1 MDDKI
6 SRAINAAKKLGV
18 SMSYARGGTPPQ
30 QDMHAMARVLEQV
43 RGTTLGR
50 QVGMYQNQPAGQS
63 LQNLYGDLMGLARE
77 GKVGRKWYEKSSK
90 RILDYFHGDKNE
102 ADKFAQLIAIYSP
115 QTTVPVNTGNAIKA
129 YNRAKAGEQLWNGDI
144 IDRDKTFNTIKEASD
159 YTRGLGGENSG
170 ITRVPLD
177 DSGKRF
183 LIARHKP
190 GSYENIAT
198 ADRDLKAHLLMNE
211 GVPFEGRKTNNFW
224 NNLMV
229 HIDPKR
235 LQGSTQDL
243 WMAHAFGFP
252 DTAVGSGQ
260 KYSFMEQLT
269 QKMADELGWRP
280 HQVQAAIWTA
290 IKTRMEGASDSA
302 KREAVRRGIANM
314 VPGKG
319 GANKFEIVPG
329 KEDDFSELHRD
340 MALGSKVSR
349 KKIAESSRD
358 FSDFLDQNLGYVSW
372 ESAPSKK
379 LGHLQ
384 GIEDLAPEH
393 KAEYHGAVS
402 KALQDDQGNDLL
414 SKFLGIMSPGG
425 IDAQG
430 YWEGKSNPQ
439 THMLAGSTRVKGA
452 MQSPD
457 IDTSSKQLMELYAA
471 AKGLLHKQDGVG
483 YHRPFYNPQVTKA
496 NGIEFKFDNDLT
508 PDHIVRLGK
517 HVDAL
522 SGGNAAVIPINNR
535 TVRMLNFGFPGTGN
549 DHRPFHKAMVSAV
562 NSALPDTHKA
572 EAGLFASDGDLI
584 GNDWSTE
591 KNGESYIRKIAASGR
606 PDLLEYVSTVLA
618 PRLQAVDASFAQRH
632 GLQIDPQV
640 EKSIATAHLHP
651 LAGGNPAPQPAPAPQ
666 PLTPEATQP
675 NMPATP
681 PKFKRGGSVHSK
693 FGTDAVQNAVKIA
706 RQLKRGRP

>member
-30 QDMHAMARVLEQV
+30 QDMHTMARALEQV
-43 RGTTLGR
+43 RGTNIGR
-50 QVGMYQNQPAGQS
+50 QVGMYQNQPAGEALQS
-63 LQNLYGDLMGLARE
+63 LYGDLMSLARQ
-77 GKVGRKWYEKSSK
+77 GAPGRRWYEKSSK

-115 QTTVPVNTGNAIKA
+115 QTTVPVNTGNAMKA
-129 YNRAKAGEQLWNGDI
+129 YNRAQAGEQLWNGDI
-144 IDRDKTFNTIKEASD
+144 IDRDRTFGSIKEANEYS
-159 YTRGLGGENSG
+159 RSIGGEGAG
-170 ITRVPLD
+170 ITKVPLD

-211 GVPFEGRKTNNFW
+211 NVPFEGRKTNNFW

-260 KYSFMEQLT
+260 KYTFMEDMTKKL
-269 QKMADELGWRP
+269 ADELGWRP

-290 IKTRMEGASDSA
+290 IKTRMEGASNDA
-302 KREAVRRGIANM
+302 KREAVNRGMAQM
-314 VPGKG
+314 VPGNG
-319 GANKFEIVPG
+319 GASRFEIQPG
-329 KEDDFSELHRD
+329 REDDFSELHRE
-340 MALGSKVSR
+340 MALGKKVTR
-349 KKIAESSRD
+349 KDIISSARD

-372 ESAPSKK
+372 ESAPSKQI
-379 LGHLQ
+379 GHLN
-384 GIEDLAPEH
+384 GIEQLPSAA
-393 KAEYHGAVS
+393 KAEYHGMVS
-402 KALQDDQGNDLL
+402 KALQDEKGNDLL
-414 SKFLGIMSPGG
+414 AKFLRIMSPGG
-425 IDAQG
+425 VDASG
-430 YWEGKSNPQ
+430 YWQGASNPQ
-439 THMLAGSTRVKGA
+439 THMMAGSTRVKGA
-452 MQSPD
+452 LQSPD
-457 IDTSSKQLMELYAA
+457 IDESSKKMMELYAA

-483 YHRPFYNPQVTKA
+483 YHRPYYNPKVTQA
-496 NGIEFKFDNDLT
+496 NGIEFNFDNDVT

-535 TVRMLNFGFPGTGN
+535 TVRMLNFGIPGTEK
-549 DHRPFHKAMVSAV
+549 DQRPFHKAMTTAVQSAFP
-562 NSALPDTHKA
+562 NTHNADAKI
-572 EAGLFASDGDLI
+572 FASDGDLI
-584 GNDWSTE
+584 GNDWS
-591 KNGESYIRKIAASGR
+591 KNQNGEDYIRKIGGSGR
-606 PDLLEYVSTVLA
+606 SDLLEYVSTVLA
-618 PRLQAVDASFAQRH
+618 PRLQEVDRAFAQKH
-632 GLQIDPQV
+632 GLQVDPQV
-640 EKSIATAHLHP
+640 EKAIATAHLHP
-651 LAGGNPAPQPAPAPQ
+651 LAGGNPASQLAPAPQ
-666 PLTPEATQP
+666 PLTTESTQP
-675 NMPATP
+675 NMPTTP

-693 FGTDAVQNAVKIA
+693 FGTDAVQTAVKIA